1 MILEEIAFFLTSFYF
16 KPEVSHWNFRV
27 WGGIC
32 VGERLLRVIIIFFIF
47 FIFHN
52 QTLLEKMDFL
62 IVYASICQVFRRI
75 AFCSFYAS
83 RPIPY
88 SIFR

>member
-1 MILEEIAFFLTSFYF
+1 MILEEMAFFLISFYF
-16 KPEVSHWNFRV
+16 KPEVLHWNFRV

-47 FIFHN
+47 HH
-52 QTLLEKMDFL
+52 QTLLGKMDFL
-62 IVYASICQVFRRI
+62 IVYATICQVFRRI